1 MEMKS
6 LEEKLA
12 LQPPFMISEDQS
24 KKKKPET
31 DAQRFIFLIQGSY
44 KLEKMNG
51 NNFHNF
57 KLDFYWFQKKH
68 FLFQLDT

>member
-31 DAQRFIFLIQGSY
+31 DAQRFIFNLRIIQIR
-44 KLEKMNG
+44 KNKC
-51 NNFHNF
+51 
-57 KLDFYWFQKKH
+57 K
-68 FLFQLDT
+68 